1 MTTRTV
7 RSHRARRVRAACLG
21 ALCVLTAHAAA
32 AQSRASAAPSALR
45 LAEAPR
51 GDDEVG
57 GWHIEQCMAGLTYG
71 APFKL
76 ALSYGGG
83 LLHESASG
91 PDICALAVAKLG
103 FGGVQGSLG
112 AGTSFAPWGTGVMIT
127 GNLLRTFGGP
137 WVATP
142 RSTYVGASLHLWP
155 AFALG
160 GEIAYYSRV
169 GGDPGTN
176 AKHFVGWSAGFGF

>member
-1 MTTRTV
+1 M
-7 RSHRARRVRAACLG
+7 S
-21 ALCVLTAHAAA
+21 
-32 AQSRASAAPSALR
+32 
-45 LAEAPR
+45 EAPR

-83 LLHESASG
+83 LLHESSTG